1 MAAVL
6 SSDMDTTDKIVN
18 FISECQKMQIRL
30 LPPHVNTS
38 NYYFSVNGNNE
49 LVYGLGAIK
58 GVGLAAI
65 EGILAEREQNG
76 VYRDLYDFCARVDLR
91 KANKRVCEALIYAGA
106 MDGFAENRQTLIAT
120 IEDAMKSA
128 EQKSQMQNSGQLDLF
143 GFSGENIIQKGD
155 KDNSH
160 IEIPKWSI
168 KDKLIYE
175 KSVLGMFLSGHLI
188 DEDRLWLNHFKVV
201 PLNRITPTTR
211 KESILLAGVVVSIT
225 QRKTKSGKLMGVLQI
240 DDGYERLEL
249 VVFSELYDA
258 IRHAI
263 NVDQTVVVEG
273 EASIDA
279 YNDQLKINALSVQTI
294 EQYVESGVKS
304 FGLSLEEKELGYLQQ
319 FIKNTIDENKALS
332 SKKVQLLVDGDDY
345 RVALSAENLAINVH
359 ALAAQSEK
367 FAQHGISLRL

>member
-1 MAAVL
+1 
-6 SSDMDTTDKIVN
+6 
-18 FISECQKMQIRL
+18 
-30 LPPHVNTS
+30 
-38 NYYFSVNGNNE
+38 
-49 LVYGLGAIK
+49 
-58 GVGLAAI
+58 
-65 EGILAEREQNG
+65 
-76 VYRDLYDFCARVDLR
+76 
-91 KANKRVCEALIYAGA
+91 
-106 MDGFAENRQTLIAT
+106 
-120 IEDAMKSA
+120 MKSA

>member
-1 MAAVL
+1 
-6 SSDMDTTDKIVN
+6 
-18 FISECQKMQIRL
+18 
-30 LPPHVNTS
+30 
-38 NYYFSVNGNNE
+38 
-49 LVYGLGAIK
+49 
-58 GVGLAAI
+58 
-65 EGILAEREQNG
+65 
-76 VYRDLYDFCARVDLR
+76 
-91 KANKRVCEALIYAGA
+91 
-106 MDGFAENRQTLIAT
+106 
-120 IEDAMKSA
+120 
-128 EQKSQMQNSGQLDLF
+128 
-143 GFSGENIIQKGD
+143 
-155 KDNSH
+155 
-160 IEIPKWSI
+160 
-168 KDKLIYE
+168 
-175 KSVLGMFLSGHLI
+175 
-188 DEDRLWLNHFKVV
+188 
-201 PLNRITPTTR
+201 
-211 KESILLAGVVVSIT
+211 
-225 QRKTKSGKLMGVLQI
+225 MGVLQI